1 MDDSHFGYIT
11 KLTKKTLAMDI
22 IKYIIAKFFFV
33 TTPKKVV
40 VCLGVVKI
48 LLKGIA

>member
-22 IKYIIAKFFFV
+22 IKYNIAKVFFV
-33 TTPKKVV
+33 ATPKKGVG
-40 VCLGVVKI
+40 CLGGVKI